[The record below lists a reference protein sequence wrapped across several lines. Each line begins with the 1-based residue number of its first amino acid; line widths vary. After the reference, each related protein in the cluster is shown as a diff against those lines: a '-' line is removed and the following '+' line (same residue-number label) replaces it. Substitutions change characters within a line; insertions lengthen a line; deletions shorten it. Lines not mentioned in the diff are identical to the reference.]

1 MADAARPGQ
10 YRFATQLLH
19 LLGWDQP
26 LPFSPKDGAARMNA
40 QPYLLRSAGQTTVA
54 AYFVLPGTLESPG
67 PLVERGLDFCRA
79 TRTLVSEAQTLN
91 VHYVF
96 ISDLYRSYLYDSLTD
111 ELLLHAD
118 TPLEFANEFA
128 PVLGR
133 ESMERGA
140 LEELRRQPRSCMAT
154 QLRDWCSYWMTQYEK
169 ATGLNEIRA
178 AAIIDRLLVT
188 RYLFAK
194 DILRRTKWRL
204 EQRFLQL
211 LDRASSHRPEGVG
224 RELNRLFRDMG
235 EDWGIE
241 LFANDPYIDDAVA
254 NDVLTAAML
263 TEFGLM
269 SRTRF
274 SISTV
279 LESFNHGEPA
289 EKMRVRMVP
298 TGNEERDRYLAHQSL
313 RTVDSTRVELD
324 LAEEGYRAI
333 FHWFDKIVALY
344 DRLEMD
350 FEMKARDEGR
360 AHGSDLFEW
369 SQHDASRP
377 GACSDKLAYA
387 CDHGIRVYYET
398 PLQFRIARLMLTLH
412 LVSRYHQLRQPVDRL
427 PSLDAVLQVRPN
439 IHIANPLLD
448 DKPIR
453 EVEPPVLRQN
463 VG

>member
-1 MADAARPGQ
+1 
-10 YRFATQLLH
+10 
-19 LLGWDQP
+19 
-26 LPFSPKDGAARMNA
+26 
-40 QPYLLRSAGQTTVA
+40 
-54 AYFVLPGTLESPG
+54 
-67 PLVERGLDFCRA
+67 LVERGLDFCRA

-298 TGNEERDRYLAHQSL
+298 TGNEERDR
-313 RTVDSTRVELD
+313 
-324 LAEEGYRAI
+324 
-333 FHWFDKIVALY
+333 
-344 DRLEMD
+344 
-350 FEMKARDEGR
+350 
-360 AHGSDLFEW
+360 
-369 SQHDASRP
+369 P